1 MTFNFELIKKHPLAT
16 GAIVIAGGMI
26 LYFVMRGN
34 APAAAPV
41 GSLGGSLTGADLQL
55 ANANAASNLVTAQYG
70 AQIQVAQIGG
80 QVAMAQTNAQLAAV
94 QLETD
99 AAKAIVTTQTQ
110 GATDVAAINAD
121 ATTQQTKIQADA
133 ATEIAVTGFNDQ
145 LQAAQDSIA
154 AQSAIASKKLDIV
167 NNVITQAGK
176 DKSRS
181 STGWTQI
188 ISAFEGQGPQAI
200 AANQPSEVASSPAG
214 IISGI
219 AKAIPAFASF
229 F

>member
-1 MTFNFELIKKHPLAT
+1 MNFDLIKKHPLAT
-16 GAIVIAGGMI
+16 GAIVIIGAVVV
-26 LYFVMRGN
+26 YFAMHGN
-34 APAAAPV
+34 SSGSAPV

-70 AQIQVAQIGG
+70 AQVTTAQIGG
-80 QVAMAQTNAQLAAV
+80 QVAIAQTNAQLAAV
-94 QLETD
+94 GLETE

-110 GATDVAAINAD
+110 GATDVASINAD

-133 ATEIAVTGFNDQ
+133 ATTIAVTGFNDQ
-145 LQAAQDSIA
+145 LQAAQASIA
-154 AQSAIASKKLDIV
+154 ANSAIASKRLDIV

-188 ISAFEGQGPQAI
+188 LSGLNGQGPEAI
-200 AANQPSEVASSPAG
+200 AANQPSAVASSPAG